1 MLKLLLLLELL
12 LLLKLLLLLEL
23 LLLLKL
29 LLLMELQLL
38 KLLLLEQQTLKVDD
52 LPKYATNFVFFPPSR
67 VIPPFE
73 KAVVGP
79 AELSAEEVARMGD
92 VRALVGQ
99 LYEALH
105 VEEHQV
111 RQSSLTL

>member
-1 MLKLLLLLELL
+1 
-12 LLLKLLLLLEL
+12 
-23 LLLLKL
+23 
-29 LLLMELQLL
+29 ME
-38 KLLLLEQQTLKVDD
+38 VDD

-111 RQSSLTL
+111 GQSSRFDK

>member
-1 MLKLLLLLELL
+1 M
-12 LLLKLLLLLEL
+12 
-23 LLLLKL
+23 
-29 LLLMELQLL
+29 
-38 KLLLLEQQTLKVDD
+38 
-52 LPKYATNFVFFPPSR
+52 
-67 VIPPFE
+67 IPPFE

-111 RQSSLTL
+111 GQSSRFDK

>member
-1 MLKLLLLLELL
+1 MLLNLMLLVELQLLLKLLLLELL
-12 LLLKLLLLLEL
+12 LKLEAALNGAAVVEGRRSAKICHQHCFL
-23 LLLLKL
+23 
-29 LLLMELQLL
+29 
-38 KLLLLEQQTLKVDD
+38 
-52 LPKYATNFVFFPPSR
+52 FPFR

-111 RQSSLTL
+111 GQNSHFDK